1 MAKQL
6 LLLRHGRIAASH
18 VGRLI
23 GATDVPVDPAGLAQ
37 LQTVGKRLLPWRP
50 EVCYCSPLQRCR
62 QTASVVASH
71 LPIHFDADLRE
82 IDFGRWE
89 QQTFAAAAADDPSL
103 VDRWAAFDAAFAF
116 PGGESVGSFLH
127 RVRAVAERLIAAQ
140 ADTVLLVTH
149 GGVIRA
155 MLCHLLGIDP
165 RHYAAFQVG
174 YAAVAV
180 IELVDG
186 KGVLAALEQ
195 AEFPEANHG

>member
-6 LLLRHGRIAASH
+6 LLLRHGRIVASH
-18 VGRLI
+18 VGLLI
-23 GATDVPVDPAGLAQ
+23 GATDVPVDPAALMQ
-37 LQTVGKRLLPWRP
+37 LQTVGKRLLPRKP
-50 EVCYCSPLQRCR
+50 EVCYCSPLARCR
-62 QTASVVASH
+62 QTALAVAPH
-71 LPIHFDADLRE
+71 LPIHVDADLRE

-89 QQTFAAAAADDPSL
+89 QHTFAEAAADDPSL
-103 VDRWAAFDAAFAF
+103 IDRWAAFDAGFAF

-127 RVRAVAERLIAAQ
+127 RVRAAAERLIAAQ

-155 MLCHLLGIDP
+155 MLCHLLGLDP

-180 IELVDG
+180 VELVDG

-195 AEFPEANHG
+195 AELPEGDDG